1 MRFLLNT
8 RTSAYA
14 RRLAALTL
22 VLSVSVSLH
31 AKKHEAVAP
40 APLPAKVLAAK
51 TVFIQNDSGHAE
63 IADKA
68 YRALSA
74 WGRYQIVDSSAKADL
89 IVILAIGKGE
99 IKSIQHSSTS
109 TFDTGTGTWTYG
121 STHGPGTR
129 PINFTRIE
137 LVDPVTHDTE
147 WTDEKPWGKKKS
159 ATEELINSLQQ
170 RVEQQEKQPAK

>member
-1 MRFLLNT
+1 MHRALRSVVLGSLLAW
-8 RTSAYA
+8 S
-14 RRLAALTL
+14 
-22 VLSVSVSLH
+22 LS
-31 AKKHEAVAP
+31 AVAKHHEVVPP
-40 APLPAKVLAAK
+40 APLPAKVINAK
-51 TVFIQNDSGHAE
+51 TIFIQNDSGHAE

-121 STHGPGTR
+121 STHGPGTV
-129 PINFTRIE
+129 P
-137 LVDPVTHDTE
+137 
-147 WTDEKPWGKKKS
+147 
-159 ATEELINSLQQ
+159 
-170 RVEQQEKQPAK
+170 